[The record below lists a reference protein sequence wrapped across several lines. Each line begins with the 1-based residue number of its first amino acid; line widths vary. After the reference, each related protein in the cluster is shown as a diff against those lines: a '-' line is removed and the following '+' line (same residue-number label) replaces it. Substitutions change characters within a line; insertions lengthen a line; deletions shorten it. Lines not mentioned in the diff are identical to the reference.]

1 MALATQALSCPQQYA
16 AAVSTCSTSATS
28 SHDRVSSAS
37 GLRSNGWRRHDF
49 PSNGVSVT
57 VPGQCERSRRGAENG
72 KWRAA
77 ASSEFQS
84 TFTAKELERDAAK
97 EALLL
102 AIADAGGVEAL
113 ASEREDATA
122 RITVNEKLLALERL
136 NPTPRPTTSPLLEGS
151 WEFKWA
157 AARSPAL
164 VAARTLIKRFPA
176 TLASLG
182 SLNII
187 ILDGTTKATATLKLL
202 GSVESV
208 FTLSTK
214 ITAEG
219 PTRLKEE
226 YVEGILSS
234 PNVSEVPSQ
243 LKGFYDQ
250 LVATV
255 DRLPAAVKD
264 VVNNGIKV
272 PLTGRYERQIL
283 ISYLDEEILV
293 ARDESGV
300 PDVLYKIQPA
310 VTVVEPV
317 TVVPEYLS

>member
-1 MALATQALSCPQQYA
+1 MNVAE
-16 AAVSTCSTSATS
+16 
-28 SHDRVSSAS
+28 
-37 GLRSNGWRRHDF
+37 
-49 PSNGVSVT
+49 PSEGA
-57 VPGQCERSRRGAENG
+57 QRGAQGG

-77 ASSEFQS
+77 AFASSEFQS

-113 ASEREDATA
+113 TSGREDAAA
-122 RITVNEKLLALERL
+122 RINVSEKLLVLERL
-136 NPTPRPTTSPLLEGS
+136 NPTPRPTTSPLLEGL

-157 AARSPAL
+157 GARSPGTT
-164 VAARTLIKRFPA
+164 AARTLIKRFPA
-176 TLASLG
+176 TLASLS
-182 SLNII
+182 SLNIL
-187 ILDGTTKATATLKLL
+187 ILDCTTKATATLKLL
-202 GSVESV
+202 GSVESSFV
-208 FTLSTK
+208 LSTK
-214 ITAEG
+214 LTAEG

-243 LKGFYDQ
+243 LKSFYDQ
-250 LVATV
+250 LVAAAE
-255 DRLPAAVKD
+255 RLPAAVKD
-264 VVNNGIKV
+264 VVSNGIKV
-272 PLTGRYERQIL
+272 PLTGSYERQLL

-300 PDVLYKIQPA
+300 PDILYKIQPA
-310 VTVVEPV
+310 VPVVETV